1 MEFKKYIVEELVQ
14 KNMLEK
20 PLDGNHGNKH
30 PKSSD
35 YTEQGI
41 PFIMVS
47 DISNGRIN
55 YNTCKFISKKQR
67 DTLDKGFSKEG
78 DVLLSHKATIG
89 LTCIVDNKYPEIVI
103 TPQLTYYRV
112 KKDINNYYL
121 KYYFD
126 SPYFQNIL
134 KNWATSGSTRAYL
147 GITAQLKL
155 PILLPDL
162 IIQNKIATI
171 LQTIDRKIELN
182 THTNNNLYKLS
193 KTIFR
198 DFYNSNSEKWN
209 ICKINDIGL
218 YISDYVAN
226 GSFKSLA
233 QNVKIYD
240 NKNYALFIR
249 NTDLKVN
256 FTQGRKYVD
265 EHSYNF
271 LSKSKL
277 YGRELIISNVGDVGS
292 IFLCPSFEIPM
303 TLGNNV
309 IMIDSKETKV
319 SYNYYLY
326 YFFLSAEGQYLIDGI
341 TGGSAQPKFNKT
353 DFKNSLIKLPSKED
367 ILEFNDKIIPMYDI
381 IEKNIKENDIL
392 EQLRD
397 TLLPKLMNGEIDLDK
412 VEI

>member
-1 MEFKKYIVEELVQ
+1 MKFKKYTVEELVQ

-30 PKSSD
+30 PKGSD

-89 LTCIVDNKYPEIVI
+89 ITCIVDNEYPEIVI

-112 KKDINNYYL
+112 KKGINNYYL

-126 SPYFQNIL
+126 SPYFQHIL

-155 PILLPDL
+155 PILLPDI
-162 IIQNKIATI
+162 IIQNKIATM

-182 THTNNNLYKLS
+182 NQINDNLYNQAVAIYNESFKEINQREYSIGDYIVPKRGKNLLS
-193 KTIFR
+193 RDAILGDVPVVAGGIEPATYHNMSNTKAPVITISASGANAG
-198 DFYNSNSEKWN
+198 YINLWN
-209 ICKINDIGL
+209 IPVWSSDSS
-218 YISDYVAN
+218 YIDNTITNS
-226 GSFKSLA
+226 
-233 QNVKIYD
+233 IYFWYLTL
-240 NKNYALFIR
+240 KNRQKEIF
-249 NTDLKVN
+249 D
-256 FTQGRKYVD
+256 TQ
-265 EHSYNF
+265 
-271 LSKSKL
+271 
-277 YGRELIISNVGDVGS
+277 
-292 IFLCPSFEIPM
+292 
-303 TLGNNV
+303 T
-309 IMIDSKETKV
+309 
-319 SYNYYLY
+319 
-326 YFFLSAEGQYLIDGI
+326 
-341 TGGSAQPKFNKT
+341 GSAQPHIYPKHIAELSITKLNESEILKYEKKVTPFFNMIG
-353 DFKNSLIKLPSKED
+353 KN
-367 ILEFNDKIIPMYDI
+367 
-381 IEKNIKENDIL
+381 KNENKYL

-397 TLLPKLMNGEIDLDK
+397 TLLPKLMNGEINLDK
-412 VEI
+412 IEI

>member
-1 MEFKKYIVEELVQ
+1 MDFKEYTVEELVNN
-14 KNMLEK
+14 NMLEK
-20 PLDGNHGNKH
+20 PIDGNHGNKH

-35 YTEQGI
+35 YVKIGI

-47 DISNGRIN
+47 DINNGRIN
-55 YNTCKFISKKQR
+55 YNNCKFITEKQR
-67 DTLDKGFSKEG
+67 KSLDKGFSKKG
-78 DVLLSHKATIG
+78 DILLSHKATIG
-89 LTCIVDNKYPEIVI
+89 ITCIVDDLYHEIVI
-103 TPQLTYYRV
+103 TPQLTCYRV
-112 KKDINNYYL
+112 KNGINKYYL

-134 KNWATSGSTRAYL
+134 NNWATAGSTRAYL

-155 PILLPDL
+155 PILLPEL
-162 IIQNKIATI
+162 KIQNKIAKI
-171 LQTIDRKIELN
+171 LSLIDRKIELN
-182 THTNNNLYKLS
+182 MHINNNLYKLS

-256 FTQGRKYVD
+256 FTQERKYVD

-319 SYNYYLY
+319 NYNYYLY
-326 YFFLSAEGQYLIDGI
+326 YFFLSIEGQYLIDGI

-353 DFKNSLIKLPSKED
+353 DFRNSLVKVPAKEE
-367 ILEFNDKIIPMYDI
+367 IVEFNDKIIPIYDM
-381 IEKNIKENDIL
+381 IEKTIKENDIL
-392 EQLRD
+392 KQLRD

-412 VEI
+412 IEI